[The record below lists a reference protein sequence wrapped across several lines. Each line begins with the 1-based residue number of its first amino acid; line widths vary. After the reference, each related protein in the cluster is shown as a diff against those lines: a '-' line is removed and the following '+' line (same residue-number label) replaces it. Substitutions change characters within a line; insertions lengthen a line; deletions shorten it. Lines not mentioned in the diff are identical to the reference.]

1 MNKNFIAII
10 KKNWKA
16 WVIYAILVSNIL
28 WQVIKVMGYAIEEH
42 YIFHEF
48 ISILGDLDRVDYEM
62 VVISYDTL
70 LMGLNLQSHHLPLNH
85 ILHLLDKPNTAFFV
99 LCIYLSPRD
108 SRVGEHT
115 QKQLQ
120 DMIFR
125 L

>member
-62 VVISYDTL
+62 
-70 LMGLNLQSHHLPLNH
+70 GLNNIKQIWGWLTRDA
-85 ILHLLDKPNTAFFV
+85 LLDACFAIFVFIVYRHTKAKTA
-99 LCIYLSPRD
+99 
-108 SRVGEHT
+108 
-115 QKQLQ
+115 KQNCH
-120 DMIFR
+120 DKI
-125 L
+125 